1 MQVNF
6 EDGCGTVSVMHAHTP
21 VAGVI
26 ILQMASS
33 FTHQRKH
40 MLAFSESTQVVLSV
54 CMLQTY

>member
-1 MQVNF
+1 MGVVLSVS
-6 EDGCGTVSVMHAHTP
+6 VSVMHAHTP